1 MLHESLTREILAACF
16 EVGTEL
22 GHGFLEAVYERA
34 LSIALRQRGLE
45 VATQVPLA
53 VTFRGQVVGEYAADM
68 VVADKVLVELK
79 AVQALLPEHQAQVI
93 NYLKATGL
101 GIGLL
106 VNFGTPRV
114 GYKRCY
120 WKRQDGQAEH
130 DRQDG

>member
-1 MLHESLTREILAACF
+1 MLHENLTREILAACF

-79 AVQALLPEHQAQVI
+79 AVQALLPEH
-93 NYLKATGL
+93 
-101 GIGLL
+101 
-106 VNFGTPRV
+106 
-114 GYKRCY
+114 
-120 WKRQDGQAEH
+120 
-130 DRQDG
+130 